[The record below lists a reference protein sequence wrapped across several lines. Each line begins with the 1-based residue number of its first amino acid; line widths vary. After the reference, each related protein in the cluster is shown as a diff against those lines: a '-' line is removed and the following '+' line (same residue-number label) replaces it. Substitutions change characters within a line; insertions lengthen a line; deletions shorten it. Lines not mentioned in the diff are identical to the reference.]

1 MTNLFSAL
9 NTYWLILL
17 APFVVQGLAIAVDE
31 FYFHHKRGLGL
42 WERIGHP
49 LDTLTV
55 LGVYLFCLYVPA
67 QTATILI
74 YILLAGLSCLFVTK
88 DEFVHQKL
96 CSAAEH
102 WLHSILFLAHGLTF
116 AALGFIWITL
126 GEINLSLQTSI
137 GPLDLSWEQFLVG
150 QIYIL
155 ATFCTYQIVF
165 WNWKPL
171 GTKLWNRP
179 NKTT

>member
-17 APFVVQGLAIAVDE
+17 LPFAVQGVAIAVDE
-31 FYFHHKRGLGL
+31 FYFHHQRGLGL

-55 LGVYLFCLYVPA
+55 LGVYIYCLLVPA
-67 QTATILI
+67 HSVTITV
-74 YILLAGLSCLFVTK
+74 YVLLAGFSCLFVTK

-96 CSAAEH
+96 CSAAEQ
-102 WLHSILFLAHGLTF
+102 WLHAILFLAHGLTF
-116 AALGFIWITL
+116 VALGFIWITL
-126 GEINLSLQTSI
+126 TDINLSLHTSI
-137 GPLDLSWEQFLVG
+137 GPLNISWEQFLVG
-150 QIYIL
+150 QVLIL
-155 ATFCTYQIVF
+155 TTFCIYQIIF

-179 NKTT
+179 NKKT